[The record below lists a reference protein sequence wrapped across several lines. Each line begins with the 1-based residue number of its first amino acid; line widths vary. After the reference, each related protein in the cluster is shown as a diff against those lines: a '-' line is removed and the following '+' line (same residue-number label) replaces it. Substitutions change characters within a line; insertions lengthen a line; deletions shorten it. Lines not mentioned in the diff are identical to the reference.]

1 MLDTMDA
8 SSMLYRLEMEGMTH
22 DNLVL
27 QNSYITDRGLIRI
40 QERLHVA
47 PSAVG
52 HFWKYAIL
60 PDENVA
66 TFVISFIAYML
77 QVCVLKTAGESCSR

>member
-52 HFWKYAIL
+52 HF
-60 PDENVA
+60 
-66 TFVISFIAYML
+66 
-77 QVCVLKTAGESCSR
+77 